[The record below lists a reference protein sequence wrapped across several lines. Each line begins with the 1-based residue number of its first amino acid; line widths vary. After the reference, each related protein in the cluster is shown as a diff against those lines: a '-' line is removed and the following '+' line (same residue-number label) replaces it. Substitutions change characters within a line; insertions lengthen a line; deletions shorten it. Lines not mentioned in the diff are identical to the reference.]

1 MMDSMSLP
9 QQLLSIHAINRVV
22 CIVMCVAFLTACQK
36 EKGDLNQYMES
47 VKAKQKVDI
56 PPLPVLSPYVSHEYA
71 ASELRDPFTPTM
83 VVVPEDAMP
92 IIDDGI
98 KPDAHRQKE
107 ILEAFELENLQ
118 LVGTLQQET
127 MWGLV
132 RSPDGVI
139 HRVKDGNYLGKN
151 HGQILR
157 ISTDSLFLKEILL
170 EENGSYTEQETSITV
185 VDVN

>member
-1 MMDSMSLP
+1 MDKMILVKQVKST
-9 QQLLSIHAINRVV
+9 RVV
-22 CIVMCVAFLTACQK
+22 KGLICALLCLGLTACQK
-36 EKGDLNQYMES
+36 EKGDLSQFTES

-56 PPLPVLSPYVSHEYA
+56 PPLPVLSPYVIYEYA
-71 ASELRDPFTPTM
+71 ASELRDPFTPT
-83 VVVPEDAMP
+83 VVEVPEENIQVVDN
-92 IIDDGI
+92 GI

-107 ILEAFELENLQ
+107 VLEAFELENLQ

-127 MWGLV
+127 MWGLI

-151 HGQILR
+151 HGQILK
-157 ISTDSLFLKEILL
+157 ISADTLFLKEILL
-170 EENGSYTEQETSITV
+170 EENGSYTEQESSITV

>member
-1 MMDSMSLP
+1 MMDNMSLP
-9 QQLLSIHAINRVV
+9 QQLLSSHAIKRVV
-22 CIVMCVAFLTACQK
+22 CIVMCVTCLTACQK
-36 EKGDLNQYMES
+36 EKGDLNQFTES

-56 PPLPVLSPYVSHEYA
+56 PPLPVLSPYVIHEYA
-71 ASELRDPFTPTM
+71 ASDLRDPFTPT
-83 VVVPEDAMP
+83 VVEVPEDTTP
-92 IIDDGI
+92 IVDNGI

-107 ILEAFELENLQ
+107 VLEAFELENLQ

-151 HGQILR
+151 HGKILR